1 LLVAKPQPAPALT
14 VQAPAVASCS
24 PLPESP
30 DAPTYSLWTSPLAVA
45 NPFATLFPAE
55 AAATP
60 PHPPSEVDALR
71 KLNQDLVGEMQEWVA
86 ELNNTKALLRNERA
100 LCTNLA
106 ARLAF
111 ASSEL
116 NRKEAVLVQLRGA
129 LKV

>member
-1 LLVAKPQPAPALT
+1 LPDTPA
-14 VQAPAVASCS
+14 
-24 PLPESP
+24 
-30 DAPTYSLWTSPLAVA
+30 YSLWTSPLAVA
-45 NPFATLFPAE
+45 NPFTVLFPAKPVP
-55 AAATP
+55 AP
-60 PHPPSEVDALR
+60 PPLPSELDALR